1 MAKLLLYWQTMHRSL
16 WLTLWLAGTV
26 AVPGVFAQSG
36 DGGAGNG
43 QNLPSGYRF
52 ETSVDAV
59 HLTVTVTKKKG
70 RLVTDLKEKDFRVY
84 EDGVPQQLTYFAR
97 GSDSPVDI
105 LLLVDASGSMDL
117 VSKVANT
124 RNAAIQLIHSLDAE
138 DRVAVYAF
146 DQHLYQVTTF
156 TEDKEKAIAT
166 LEKIEP
172 FGSTALYD
180 ALALAAS
187 EVEHQGFGRRAIVVM
202 TDGVDTSSR
211 LTIEEAVNR
220 AKGVD
225 LPVYAVR
232 VVSPLDDPSSDR
244 YLGVHGREAKQED
257 ALERF
262 SKETGGRLFTGSE
275 IGALRLIALQIR
287 EELKTQ
293 YRLGYVPTN
302 KAEDG
307 KFRQVD
313 IETRRRGVVVHAR
326 RGYYAKKPRSESEAL
341 LDVSHKRVESPND

>member
-1 MAKLLLYWQTMHRSL
+1 MMYRAL
-16 WLTLWLAGTV
+16 WLTLALAGTI
-26 AVPGVFAQSG
+26 AVPGAWAQTV
-36 DGGAGNG
+36 DAGGAA
-43 QNLPSGYRF
+43 QETPSVYRF
-52 ETSVDAV
+52 QTSVEAV
-59 HLTVTVTKKKG
+59 HLTVTVTKKNG

-84 EDGVPQQLTYFAR
+84 EDGVPQELTYFAR
-97 GSDSPVDI
+97 GTESPVDI
-105 LLLVDASGSMDL
+105 LLLVDASGSMDV
-117 VSKVANT
+117 VSKVVNT
-124 RNAAIQLIHSLDAE
+124 RNAAIQLIYSLDAE

-146 DQHLYQVTTF
+146 DQHLYEATAF
-156 TEDKEKAIAT
+156 TSDKEKAIAK
-166 LEKIEP
+166 LKKIEP

-180 ALALAAS
+180 AVALAAS

-211 LTIEEAVNR
+211 LSIDEAVNR

-244 YLGVHGREAKQED
+244 YLGIHGREAKDED

-307 KFRQVD
+307 KFRIVNIQ
-313 IETRRRGVVVHAR
+313 TRKRGVVVHAR
-326 RGYYAKKPRSESEAL
+326 RGYYAKKPKSGSEAL
-341 LDVSHKRVESPND
+341 LDVTPKRAEGSQ

>member
-1 MAKLLLYWQTMHRSL
+1 MMSRSL
-16 WLTLWLAGTV
+16 WISIWLLGTA
-26 AVPGVFAQSG
+26 AVPAAFAQNA
-36 DGGAGNG
+36 DGEASDG
-43 QNLPSGYRF
+43 QKLPSGYRF
-52 ETSVDAV
+52 EMSVEAV
-59 HLTVTVTKKKG
+59 HLAVTVTKKS
-70 RLVTDLKEKDFRVY
+70 RLVTNLKEKDFRVY
-84 EDGVPQQLTYFAR
+84 EDGVPQELSYFSR
-97 GSDSPVDI
+97 GTDSPVDI
-105 LLLVDASGSMDL
+105 MLLVDASGSMDL

-124 RNAAIQLIHSLDAE
+124 RNAGIQLIHSLDPE

-146 DQHLYQVTTF
+146 DQHLYEAIAF
-156 TEDKEKAIAT
+156 TRDKEKAIAK
-166 LEKIEP
+166 LQQIEP
-172 FGSTALYD
+172 FGATALYD
-180 ALALAAS
+180 AVALAAS

-202 TDGVDTSSR
+202 TDGIDTSSR
-211 LTIEEAVNR
+211 LSIEEAVTR

-244 YLGVHGREAKQED
+244 YLGVHGRDAKKAD

-313 IETRRRGVVVHAR
+313 IETRRRGVIVHAR
-326 RGYYAKKPRSESEAL
+326 KGYYAKKPRSGSEAL
-341 LDVSHKRVESPND
+341 LEVSQIRAESPHD

>member
-1 MAKLLLYWQTMHRSL
+1 MAKLLLCWQVMHRSL
-16 WLTLWLAGTV
+16 WLTLWLIGTMV
-26 AVPGVFAQSG
+26 APGVSAQSG
-36 DGGAGNG
+36 DASASDD

-59 HLTVTVTKKKG
+59 HLTVTVTQKN
-70 RLVTDLKEKDFRVY
+70 RLVTNLKEKDFRVF
-84 EDGVPQQLTYFAR
+84 EDGVPQELTYFAR
-97 GSDSPVDI
+97 GTDSPVDI
-105 LLLVDASGSMDL
+105 LLLVDASGSMD
-117 VSKVANT
+117 VASKVVNT
-124 RNAAIQLIHSLDAE
+124 RNAGIQLIHSLDPE

-146 DQHLYQVTTF
+146 DQHLYEATGF
-156 TEDKEKAIAT
+156 TEDKEKAIAK
-166 LEKIEP
+166 LQKIEP

-180 ALALAAS
+180 AVALAAS
-187 EVEHQGFGRRAIVVM
+187 DVEHQGFGRRAIVVM

-211 LTIEEAVNR
+211 LSIEEAVSL

-225 LPVYAVR
+225 LPVYGVR

-244 YLGVHGREAKQED
+244 YLGVHGRDAKKED
-257 ALERF
+257 ALELF

-293 YRLGYVPTN
+293 YRLGYVPAN

-313 IETRRRGVVVHAR
+313 IEARRRGAVVHAR
-326 RGYYAKKPRSESEAL
+326 RGYYAKKPKSGSEAL
-341 LDVSHKRVESPND
+341 LDAPQVRAESPND

>member
-1 MAKLLLYWQTMHRSL
+1 MHRSL
-16 WLTLWLAGTV
+16 WLSLWLIGTV
-26 AVPGVFAQSG
+26 TVPSAFAQSEDTRAS
-36 DGGAGNG
+36 DG
-43 QNLPSGYRF
+43 QELRSGYRF
-52 ETSVDAV
+52 EMSVEAV
-59 HLTVTVTKKKG
+59 HLTVTVTKKS
-70 RLVTDLKEKDFRVY
+70 RLVTNLKEKDFRVY
-84 EDGVPQQLTYFAR
+84 EDGLPQELIYFAR
-97 GSDSPVDI
+97 GTDSPVDV
-105 LLLVDASGSMDL
+105 LLLVDASGSMDV
-117 VSKVANT
+117 VSKVVNT
-124 RNAAIQLIHSLDAE
+124 RNAGIQLIHSLDPE

-146 DQHLYQVTTF
+146 DQHLYEAIAF
-156 TEDKEKAIAT
+156 TQDKEKAIAK
-166 LEKIEP
+166 LQKIEP

-180 ALALAAS
+180 AVALAAS
-187 EVEHQGFGRRAIVVM
+187 EVEHEGFGRRAIVVM

-211 LTIEEAVNR
+211 LSIEEAVNL

-244 YLGVHGREAKQED
+244 YLGVHGRDAKEED

-262 SKETGGRLFTGSE
+262 TNETGGRLFTGSE

-293 YRLGYVPTN
+293 YRLGYVRSN

-326 RGYYAKKPRSESEAL
+326 KGYYAKKPKSGSEAL
-341 LDVSHKRVESPND
+341 LDVSPERAESPHD